1 MCRPAHG
8 PNLITRNPAWGDVGR
23 VRDRPDARRSGL
35 ALYLSSDYHPRMP
48 LFLRKAWLP
57 PLSLAFGLL
66 AIGTS
71 AIWIRLAGT
80 SGVVAVLYRMAIGV
94 LAISPLFIQQR
105 RQRPHLTWAAL
116 WPALVAG
123 VFFAGDLLAW
133 STGVVMSGATN
144 PTLLANTAPLWV
156 GLGAVLVFRERL
168 GRRFWFGLVLTM
180 VGAVAVLGLDAA
192 ESFRFGLGT
201 FLGLLAGMFYG
212 TYFLVTQKG
221 RQRLDVISYFWVSSL
236 AAALIL
242 FAAALV
248 ARQPLAGFSGATYAY
263 LLALGLGPQA
273 LGWLAVNYA
282 QGHLP
287 ASIVSP
293 TMLGQP
299 VVTAIL
305 AGPILGEWIGPWEA
319 ASGLVVLV
327 GILLVH
333 RSRGV
338 ESKRRDVAQRA

>member
-1 MCRPAHG
+1 
-8 PNLITRNPAWGDVGR
+8 
-23 VRDRPDARRSGL
+23 
-35 ALYLSSDYHPRMP
+35 MP
-48 LFLRKAWLP
+48 SKPWLP
-57 PLSLAFGLL
+57 PLALAFGLVT
-66 AIGTS
+66 IGTS
-71 AIWIRLAGT
+71 AILIRLAGT

-105 RQRPHLTWAAL
+105 LSRSRITWAAI
-116 WPALVAG
+116 WPALLAG

-156 GLGAVLVFRERL
+156 GLGAVVLFREHL
-168 GRRFWFGLVLTM
+168 GGRFWLGLVLTM
-180 VGAVAVLGLDAA
+180 VGAAAVLGLDAV
-192 ESFRFGLGT
+192 ESVRLGLGT
-201 FLGLLAGMFYG
+201 LLGLLAGMFYG
-212 TYFLVTQKG
+212 TYFLVTQRG

-236 AAALIL
+236 SATIILGAAAL
-242 FAAALV
+242 ATGQQV
-248 ARQPLAGFSGATYAY
+248 VGFSRVTYMY

-305 AGPILGEWIGPWEA
+305 AGPVLGEWISPLEA
-319 ASGLVVLV
+319 ASGLVVLL
-327 GILLVH
+327 GIWLVH
-333 RSRGV
+333 RSRSSAAG
-338 ESKRRDVAQRA
+338 AGGAGG